1 MILRFLLK
9 NLTRFLWSSPLF
21 SPWQSHC
28 STGLYLLVTVNGCL
42 EKQCQRLNFNC
53 TGLTCRAHMCRTGRR
68 TTTSPGS
75 CGGQPRPGENLWL
88 CPDNHQLTHRSRA
101 TAGRQERFHE
111 VSFVANPTKHARRL
125 LWGEVASSRPGHVPR
140 IWDELT
146 LRRRMANILWRGLVI
161 YKFILRGAGSSMIF
175 SLRAS
180 LLEIKSIHPVKVF
193 SEMFFW

>member
-1 MILRFLLK
+1 MILTK

-42 EKQCQRLNFNC
+42 EEQCPRLNINC
-53 TGLTCRAHMCRTGRR
+53 TSLTCRAHMCRTGRR

-75 CGGQPRPGENLWL
+75 CGGQLRPDGNLSL
-88 CPDNHQLTHRSRA
+88 CRDNHQLTHWSRT

-125 LWGEVASSRPGHVPR
+125 LWGDVASSRPGHIPR
-140 IWDELT
+140 IWDGFILG
-146 LRRRMANILWRGLVI
+146 RRMVNILWRGLLISRVI
-161 YKFILRGAGSSMIF
+161 LKGRMMSRVLHDIFTEGS
-175 SLRAS
+175 LTRD
-180 LLEIKSIHPVKVF
+180 
-193 SEMFFW
+193 